1 MLTGRRAKEQALIA
15 IPGIGQ
21 LTARGLPAPAPEL
34 GRFSHKAIASIAGL
48 APHLRDSGQF
58 LGYRRMRP
66 GRTGSRPLLFMAAF
80 AGACSH
86 PRLQDFYRRL
96 LVAGRARRRARVA
109 VARKRLIIANATR
122 NTYREA
128 LT

>member
-1 MLTGRRAKEQALIA
+1 MLTGRCAKEQALIA

-48 APHLRDSGQF
+48 APDLRDSGQ
-58 LGYRRMRP
+58 GYRRMRP
-66 GRTGSRPLLFMAAF
+66 GRTG
-80 AGACSH
+80 
-86 PRLQDFYRRL
+86 
-96 LVAGRARRRARVA
+96 GRARAA
-109 VARKRLIIANATR
+109 VARKRHIIATAACNTR
-122 NTYREA
+122 REA